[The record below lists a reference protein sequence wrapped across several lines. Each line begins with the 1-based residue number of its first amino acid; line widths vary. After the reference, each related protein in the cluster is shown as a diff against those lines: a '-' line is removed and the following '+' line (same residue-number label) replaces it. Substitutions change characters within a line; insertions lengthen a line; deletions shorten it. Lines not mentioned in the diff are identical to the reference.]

1 MGRRKL
7 TDREKLNAKLERLQ
21 KEIQEIR
28 TKLSLNLAGDLEEKK
43 LTLDEVNPEDIER
56 RDGYKPEPVKED

>member
-28 TKLSLNLAGDLEEKK
+28 TKLSLNLAGD
-43 LTLDEVNPEDIER
+43 
-56 RDGYKPEPVKED
+56 